1 MLRKHTSG
9 KTVGHFRKN
18 RLANIIDW
26 PLFSS
31 SIVAEMSADAEYQ
44 FIAFMQESAFIY
56 PGFEN

>member
-1 MLRKHTSG
+1 MLRKQTSG

-18 RLANIIDW
+18 RLA